1 MEEALPHRIEFSPP
15 SPPIAGL
22 APWFRDAL
30 EGWARR
36 KRPKAPESVR
46 SRPCRRRVAVGL
58 SHADRTAAPRRPAPA
73 RGRLTGQR

>member
-22 APWFRDAL
+22 APRFRDAL

-46 SRPCRRRVAVGL
+46 RDAVGL
-58 SHADRTAAPRRPAPA
+58 LHADRTAALRRPAPA